1 MELHS
6 QCQPRLNRVLPGDW
20 GQLFPLAWGM
30 TTPGPSYEKVT
41 ASGFSGPLLDAG
53 LRPPTCLT
61 QFRGVIFALSAPKAK
76 VEEGNILCHT
86 FYLADPHL
94 IIPNSE
100 RAGPRQHGVFLKE
113 SCIRL
118 LLLGTFSFTAAPKLM
133 EYLKISGILDL
144 VKFRS
149 CGTPG
154 RSN

>member
-1 MELHS
+1 
-6 QCQPRLNRVLPGDW
+6 
-20 GQLFPLAWGM
+20 M
-30 TTPGPSYEKVT
+30 TTLRPFYEKVS

-53 LRPPTCLT
+53 LRPTCLT
-61 QFRGVIFALSAPKAK
+61 QFRGAILALSAPNAK
-76 VEEGNILCHT
+76 VEEGHILCHT

-118 LLLGTFSFTAAPKLM
+118 LFLGMFSFTAAPKLM

-149 CGTPG
+149 CVTPG